1 MRAVDVLQRLGRPG
15 RRKPN
20 SNSDGRYRLVARTDR
35 CSIGFAEHTGT
46 PVVVVELASLA
57 AQVHRLTQG
66 LALRTVSAASF
77 TFRRSR
83 WKSAAAIIECR
94 SERFL
99 PSFSA
104 FVESLSDRLP
114 TEQVSIADVLA
125 VFEEWEALFARAG
138 RLTTDEELGLWG
150 ELWFILQSKH
160 VDRAVGS
167 WVAAENPTTDFFGAG
182 IGIEVKASLLR
193 LRHHI
198 SLIQVEAPV
207 GDASAYFVSLWVAED
222 RGSGSSLGELIDDVG
237 SRCLDRQAFE
247 KKLLSRGYSHEHRDV
262 YVSKFLVLE
271 EPHVFQAKAIPRVR
285 QVDSGVSRVRYV
297 ATLDPSVAE
306 RSGRFPELV
315 GFLQREGRA
324 AQRRG
329 AMSKRISR

>member
-1 MRAVDVLQRLGRPG
+1 
-15 RRKPN
+15 
-20 SNSDGRYRLVARTDR
+20 
-35 CSIGFAEHTGT
+35 
-46 PVVVVELASLA
+46 VVVVELASLP

-66 LALRTVSAASF
+66 LALRSVSAANF
-77 TFRRSR
+77 TFRQRQ

-114 TEQVSIADVLA
+114 TEQVSIVDVLA

-138 RLTTDEELGLWG
+138 RLTTDDELGLWG
-150 ELWFILQSKH
+150 ELWFILQGKR
-160 VDRAVGS
+160 VDNLVGS
-167 WVAAENPTTDFFGAG
+167 WVAADNPNTDFFGAG
-182 IGIEVKASLLR
+182 VGIEVKTSLLR

-222 RGSGSSLGELIDDVG
+222 RESGSSLGELVDDVG

-247 KKLLSRGYSHEHRDV
+247 KKLLARGYSHEHRDV
-262 YVSKFLVLE
+262 YTSKFLMLE
-271 EPHVFQAKAIPRVR
+271 EPHVFQAQTIPRVR

-297 ATLDPSVAE
+297 ASLDPLVAE
-306 RSGRFPELV
+306 RSVRFPELV
-315 GFLQREGRA
+315 GLLQPDGRA
-324 AQRRG
+324 ALRLR
-329 AMSKRISR
+329 ATSKRISR